1 MEDIMKKRAVK
12 KIVAIIL
19 ALTTL
24 MSFTLV
30 SCGKT
35 VSGTDA
41 DTETRTDTLTETEKG
56 EINEIDTG
64 MRGTDCYWDTEIRAN
79 TVREKLEFLYPL
91 RVEWGDTVEL
101 PARYKVFDDC
111 SLVAVKVIDEYSNF
125 YFSGSER
132 MKWLS
137 EKAKITLD
145 GKYDDIILVPSDVSH
160 EKGTEAIIFV
170 EDGGVYAKKD
180 SSPIPDLY
188 RIAFYLTED
197 SAVYSSSFL
206 WKYKEYRETYFRE
219 ELCAPCVFPIE
230 NGALRMP
237 VERAKFDDMEKLVE
251 YSEGWWSTSNA
262 EFCYIV
268 EILDRYS
275 EKTGDNFTFADGMTA
290 EQFDTYMK
298 KAMDIEY
305 SFYKDDL
312 GLNVF

>member
-1 MEDIMKKRAVK
+1 MKNVIKTILVFIS
-12 KIVAIIL
+12 IVLIF
-19 ALTTL
+19 
-24 MSFTLV
+24 SLV
-30 SCGKT
+30 SCGKA

-41 DTETRTDTLTETEKG
+41 DTETRTGTLTETEKG
-56 EINEIDTG
+56 ETNEIDTG
-64 MRGTDCYWDTEIRAN
+64 MRGTDCYFDTEIRAY

-91 RVEWGDTVEL
+91 HVEWGDTVEL

-145 GKYDDIILVPSDVSH
+145 GKYDDIILVPSGVSH
-160 EKGTEAIIFV
+160 EKGTEAIIFA
-170 EDGGVYAKKD
+170 ENGGVYAKKD

-188 RIAFYLTED
+188 RIAVYLTED

-206 WKYKEYRETYFRE
+206 CKYREYRETYFRE

-251 YSEGWWSTSNA
+251 YSEPRWITSSIA
-262 EFCYIV
+262 DFCYIV

-298 KAMDIEY
+298 KAMEIEF

-312 GLNVF
+312 GLNVY

>member
-1 MEDIMKKRAVK
+1 MIKLKKNIFSSSLLLFLVL
-12 KIVAIIL
+12 IF
-19 ALTTL
+19 
-24 MSFTLV
+24 SLV

-56 EINEIDTG
+56 ETNEIDTG

-91 RVEWGDTVEL
+91 RVEWGDTIEL

-111 SLVAVKVIDEYSNF
+111 SLVAVKVIDEYSNL

-145 GKYDDIILVPSDVSH
+145 GKYDDIILVPSGVSH

-170 EDGGVYAKKD
+170 ELGGVYAKKD
-180 SSPIPDLY
+180 SSPIPNLY
-188 RIAFYLTED
+188 RIAVYLTED

-206 WKYKEYRETYFRE
+206 CKYREYRETYFRE

-237 VERAKFDDMEKLVE
+237 VERAKFDDLGKLVE
-251 YSEGWWSTSNA
+251 YSERRWLTSSIA
-262 EFCYIV
+262 DFCYIV
-268 EILDRYS
+268 EILDRYF

-305 SFYKDDL
+305 GFYKDDL
-312 GLNVF
+312 GLNVY